1 MVYLKSSLLAL
12 LALPVSGAFAAAEAP
27 ADAGAAAPT
36 LKTNIETTF
45 PDADIFG
52 VKIVNGHPTKAF
64 IEFTNNEDAP
74 IQVAMVGGTLSSTN
88 ELDEDALPSD
98 NVIRNLTAARYDLT
112 IEAGDKKAVPYSFA
126 LDANP
131 QDVLLQLIA
140 VVSNA
145 KGDVFQIQ
153 AYNSTASIVEPPTSI
168 FDPQMYVWMPMYYP
182 MRSRDGQADNTL
194 SIFLYLFLSGAFA
207 GTLYF
212 VYKTWIEAL
221 FPQAKKAKS
230 SKKARTVSVTVPLAD
245 VDSAGEATSTGKSY
259 DESWI
264 PDHHINRP
272 VAKRVKSG
280 ASGKLRKGAE

>member
-12 LALPVSGAFAAAEAP
+12 LALPLSGVFAAEAP
-27 ADAGAAAPT
+27 VDTDASAPALKAD
-36 LKTNIETTF
+36 IETTF

-74 IQVAMVGGTLSSTN
+74 IQVAMVGGTLSSTK
-88 ELDEDALPSD
+88 ELPEDALPTD
-98 NVIRNLTAARYDLT
+98 NIIRNLTAARYDLT

-145 KGDVFQIQ
+145 KGDVFQVQ

-168 FDPQMYVWMPMYYP
+168 FDPQI
-182 MRSRDGQADNTL
+182 SL

-245 VDSAGEATSTGKSY
+245 SDAAAEATSTGKSY

-264 PDHHINRP
+264 PEHHINRP

>member
-12 LALPVSGAFAAAEAP
+12 LALPIAGVFAAEEAP
-27 ADAGAAAPT
+27 VDTDAVPPT
-36 LKTNIETTF
+36 LKADIETTF

-52 VKIVNGHPTKAF
+52 VKIVNGHPTKAL
-64 IEFTNNEDAP
+64 IEFTNNEYAP
-74 IQVAMVGGTLSSTN
+74 IQVAMVGGTLSSTQ
-88 ELDEDALPSD
+88 ELPEDSLPSD
-98 NVIRNLTAARYDLT
+98 SIIRNLTAARYDLT

-140 VVSNA
+140 VVSNS
-145 KGDVFQIQ
+145 KGDIFQVQ
-153 AYNSTASIVEPPTSI
+153 AYNSTAAIVEPPTSI
-168 FDPQMYVWMPMYYP
+168 FDPQI
-182 MRSRDGQADNTL
+182 
-194 SIFLYLFLSGAFA
+194 IFLYLFLSGAFA

-230 SKKARTVSVTVPLAD
+230 SKKARTVSVTVPLA
-245 VDSAGEATSTGKSY
+245 EADTTGVASSTGKSY

-280 ASGKLRKGAE
+280 ASGKLKKGE

>member
-12 LALPVSGAFAAAEAP
+12 LALNLSGAFAAAEAP
-27 ADAGAAAPT
+27 VDAGAAAPT
-36 LKTNIETTF
+36 LKADIETTF

-74 IQVAMVGGTLSSTN
+74 IQVAMVGGTLSSIK
-88 ELDEDALPSD
+88 ELADDDASPSD

-145 KGDVFQIQ
+145 KGDVFQVQ

-168 FDPQMYVWMPMYYP
+168 FDPQI
-182 MRSRDGQADNTL
+182 
-194 SIFLYLFLSGAFA
+194 IFLYLFLSGAFA

-245 VDSAGEATSTGKSY
+245 SDATGEATSTGKGY